1 MDIYFEDTMVS
12 ISVKTLV
19 MATTKVIRGTT
30 MATFDSSPVDKT
42 WIFFFYKFKDHAS
55 PRPPCQYLITWVDI
69 DSLDS
74 DPARMTRQVI
84 KMVTKAKQKAAKK
97 LGVLAQIL
105 LPVENIIKVEDM
117 EREIAE
123 KDEALAE
130 KDEALAEKDE
140 ALAEKD
146 EALAEKDDLLA
157 REREKNKMLAKEN
170 AELKKQLR
178 NK

>member
-84 KMVTKAKQKAAKK
+84 MMVTKAKQKAAKK

-130 KDEALAEKDE
+130 KDEALAEKD
-140 ALAEKD
+140 
-146 EALAEKDDLLA
+146 DLLA